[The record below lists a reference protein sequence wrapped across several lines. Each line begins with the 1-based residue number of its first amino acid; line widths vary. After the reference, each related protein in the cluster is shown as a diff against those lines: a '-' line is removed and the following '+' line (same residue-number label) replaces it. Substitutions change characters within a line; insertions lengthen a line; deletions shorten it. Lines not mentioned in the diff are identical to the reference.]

1 VVIFGLY
8 DPKTGSKLGLS
19 GPKWCHK
26 LGCNTLKPKPGSNLG
41 YGPQNGVRN
50 GLFTQKLDLWTAFG
64 YMGFSVYGLFGSG
77 AFGYTGFSVY
87 GLFGSHPNYC
97 PNGLLYVKKTLYVNW
112 PYKREDG
119 EKRRFEINWLNPF
132 HRRKSDRTRIHVCA
146 HCTVHREENCKSD
159 LFIWPHPARIATT
172 TEPFEWWRSFLPH

>member
-41 YGPQNGVRN
+41 YGPQNEVRN

-64 YMGFSVYGLFGSG
+64 YTGFWVYGLFGSG
-77 AFGYTGFSVY
+77 AFGYRGFWVY
-87 GLFGSHPNYC
+87 GLFGSHPDEL
-97 PNGLLYVKKTLYVNW
+97 PKT
-112 PYKREDG
+112 K
-119 EKRRFEINWLNPF
+119 
-132 HRRKSDRTRIHVCA
+132 
-146 HCTVHREENCKSD
+146 
-159 LFIWPHPARIATT
+159 
-172 TEPFEWWRSFLPH
+172 